1 VVQAQNDFLALG
13 TRRAI
18 EQETSGSE
26 RESRTRVPFLRVD
39 GLAKTGQTWVRQG
52 SLTAT
57 VVVPPTS
64 AQALEI
70 LVTAMRGGTQP
81 PERTLVSP
89 RSFPEPKASYNFV
102 SSVDNRPVLLS
113 MRRILIPSQK
123 LPNAFEQIG
132 LNRNTVLLG
141 ARRADRDQ
149 QHYHHRR

>member
-1 VVQAQNDFLALG
+1 MVQAQNDFLALG

-81 PERTLVSP
+81 SERTLVSP
-89 RSFPEPKASYNFV
+89 RF
-102 SSVDNRPVLLS
+102 
-113 MRRILIPSQK
+113 
-123 LPNAFEQIG
+123 
-132 LNRNTVLLG
+132 
-141 ARRADRDQ
+141 
-149 QHYHHRR
+149 H